1 MSALVGNKGSKSGIV
16 GDGGRVNANNISSS
30 RTSAS
35 GTGTV
40 VYTGV
45 GFSPKAGIS
54 CGYVAGGSGVG
65 WGAFSSTPTGSSSN
79 NLIGQSGNGV
89 QHITSDYL
97 RWEGPWI
104 SHNDTSPSNE
114 GQLFRNTG
122 GGSSDCRW
130 QYKVTAI
137 SDDGLSI
144 YWHKVDATN
153 VTCSGQILVL
163 R

>member
-1 MSALVGNKGSKSGIV
+1 MSALVGNKGSKSGMV
-16 GDGGRVNANNISSS
+16 GDGGRVNANHISSS

-40 VYTGV
+40 VHTGV

-54 CGYVAGGSGVG
+54 CGYVNSGKGVG
-65 WGAFSSTPTGSSSN
+65 WGAFSSTPTGSASN
-79 NLIGQSGNGV
+79 NLIGQTGNGV
-89 QHITSDYL
+89 QNLTGSDYL

-114 GQLFRNTG
+114 GQLFRNTAG
-122 GGSSDCRW
+122 PTYRW

-144 YWHKVDATN
+144 YWHKVDSTN
-153 VTCSGQILVL
+153 VTCDGHILVL